1 MKFNIDENLVFVIIL
16 DISGIYAQIYDQ
28 GYHNKEDVKDIQKQA
43 NALRYSEGK
52 KFFDPLQQD
61 VFPKEDFALCTDV
74 DHFDFAIH
82 AEMHGRIAYN
92 RKEYLHA

>member
-1 MKFNIDENLVFVIIL
+1 MGWEERETEEDTLC
-16 DISGIYAQIYDQ
+16 AQYMRHLSL
-28 GYHNKEDVKDIQKQA
+28 GEDVKDIQKQA

-92 RKEYLHA
+92 RKEYLNA